1 MYSSCPSLSFSLSLV
16 FGHGI
21 LVIVVTVSCP
31 TVGLTRHLPLAPFSR
46 AGEGYQGKLSE
57 HTISVRMYG
66 VDCPETGECR
76 AIHTHTYI
84 VQPMAVLSLLHLYQ
98 GPLHSLL
105 LLLLLLVVV
114 VVLSFIVIV
123 IVKSHNDTILTL
135 QQICILSICIAK
147 FGNPAMPFAKEATEW
162 TDRLI
167 GNKVVE
173 VQLLSRDQYN
183 RVVGSIR
190 VRYVTL

>member
-1 MYSSCPSLSFSLSLV
+1 MYSSCPSLSFSLFF
-16 FGHGI
+16 FGHVI

-57 HTISVRMYG
+57 HTISVRTYG

-76 AIHTHTYI
+76 TIYTHTHTYC
-84 VQPMAVLSLLHLYQ
+84 PTNGCLVLATSIPRTIAQ
-98 GPLHSLL
+98 
-105 LLLLLLVVV
+105 VVV
-114 VVLSFIVIV
+114 VVVV
-123 IVKSHNDTILTL
+123 VQSHNDTILTL